1 MFLGLVDSV
10 GDPGGDGVP
19 AQLRGVGGVE
29 VVLGVLAGAAVV
41 LDDVLVLVADDD
53 GEIAVLLHPSLPDSL
68 DSAAPPVTVE
78 GNDTVD
84 CIGGEPAGGPEV
96 SRPLI
101 DRCHGQSLA
110 RARQNTVG
118 VFAAPGS
125 PGPSVQFTAVVVEE
139 RGGGAGALGKA
150 AAAGEY
156 EHHHRGEV
164 RVHRHHLRVGQQ
176 VDHAVDSRVAD
187 RQVERL

>member
-1 MFLGLVDSV
+1 GEGQVDHEHPRASGVPEPQPKKGGLEEIPDLGVPHVVFLGLVDSV
-10 GDPGGDGVP
+10 GDPGSDGVP

-53 GEIAVLLHPSLPDSL
+53 SEIAVLLHPSLPDSL

-84 CIGGEPAGGPEV
+84 CVGGEPAGGPEV

-101 DRCHGQSLA
+101 DRCH
-110 RARQNTVG
+110 
-118 VFAAPGS
+118 
-125 PGPSVQFTAVVVEE
+125 
-139 RGGGAGALGKA
+139 K
-150 AAAGEY
+150 
-156 EHHHRGEV
+156 
-164 RVHRHHLRVGQQ
+164 
-176 VDHAVDSRVAD
+176 
-187 RQVERL
+187 